1 MHRPQALER
10 EKRGTAMNSGTERS
24 IPTLL
29 SDVLAQLA
37 KLISNEFDLAKAEL
51 SDKAGQVGRGVAMI
65 GAGAIIMIPAIIMLL
80 FAAAAGLM
88 HAGFSD
94 PVAYLL
100 TGIAA
105 VIVAAGLVAIG
116 INRMSGEALKPKMT
130 IEQLQHDKAAAKEMV
145 R

>member
-1 MHRPQALER
+1 
-10 EKRGTAMNSGTERS
+10 MNSETERS

-29 SDVLAQLA
+29 SDIFGQLA

-51 SDKAGQVGRGVAMI
+51 SDKASQVARAAAMI
-65 GAGAIIMIPAIIMLL
+65 GAGALLMIPALVMLL
-80 FAAAAGLM
+80 FALAAGLM
-88 HAGFSD
+88 HAGVSD

-105 VIVAAGLVAIG
+105 AAIAGSLVAVG
-116 INRMSGEALKPKMT
+116 LKKLSGDAMKPKIM
-130 IEQLQHDKAAAKEMV
+130 IEQLQRDKAAAQEIV

>member
-1 MHRPQALER
+1 
-10 EKRGTAMNSGTERS
+10 MNSEAERS

-29 SDVLAQLA
+29 SDIFSQLA

-51 SDKAGQVGRGVAMI
+51 SDKATQVGRAAAMI
-65 GAGAIIMIPAIIMLL
+65 GVGALLMLPALVMLL

-88 HAGFSD
+88 HAGLSD

-100 TGIAA
+100 IGIAA
-105 VIVAAGLVAIG
+105 AAIAGALVAVG
-116 INRMSGEALKPKMT
+116 LKKLSGDAMKQKIM
-130 IEQLQHDKAAAKEMV
+130 IEQLQRDKAAAQEMV

>member
-1 MHRPQALER
+1 
-10 EKRGTAMNSGTERS
+10 MNSGTERS

>member
-1 MHRPQALER
+1 
-10 EKRGTAMNSGTERS
+10 MNSETERN

-51 SDKAGQVGRGVAMI
+51 SEKAGQMGRAVAMI
-65 GAGAIIMIPAIIMLL
+65 GAGAVLMIPALVMLL

-100 TGIAA
+100 TGIGGL
-105 VIVAAGLVAIG
+105 IVAGGLVWFG
-116 INRMSGEALKPKMT
+116 LSRMSGGALKPNVT
-130 IEQLQHDKAAAKEMV
+130 IEQLRHDKVAAKEMV

>member
-1 MHRPQALER
+1 
-10 EKRGTAMNSGTERS
+10 MNSGTERS

-29 SDVLAQLA
+29 SDILAQLA

-65 GAGAIIMIPAIIMLL
+65 GAGAIIMIPAIVMLL

-105 VIVAAGLVAIG
+105 VIVAGGLVGIG

>member
-1 MHRPQALER
+1 
-10 EKRGTAMNSGTERS
+10 MNSETERS

-29 SDVLAQLA
+29 SDIFGQLA

-51 SDKAGQVGRGVAMI
+51 SEKASQVARAAAMI
-65 GAGAIIMIPAIIMLL
+65 GAGALLMIPALVMLL
-80 FAAAAGLM
+80 FAVAAGLM
-88 HAGFSD
+88 HAGVSD

-105 VIVAAGLVAIG
+105 AAIAGSLVAVG
-116 INRMSGEALKPKMT
+116 LKKLSGDAMKPKIM
-130 IEQLQHDKAAAKEMV
+130 IEQLQRDKAAAQEMV

>member
-1 MHRPQALER
+1 
-10 EKRGTAMNSGTERS
+10 MNSETERS

-29 SDVLAQLA
+29 GDIFGQLA

-51 SDKAGQVGRGVAMI
+51 SDKASQVARAAAMI
-65 GAGAIIMIPAIIMLL
+65 GAGALLMIPALVMLL
-80 FAAAAGLM
+80 FAVAAGLM
-88 HAGFSD
+88 HAGVSD

-105 VIVAAGLVAIG
+105 AAIAGSLVAVG
-116 INRMSGEALKPKMT
+116 LKKLSGDAMKPRIM
-130 IEQLQHDKAAAKEMV
+130 IEQLQRDKAAAQEMV

>member
-1 MHRPQALER
+1 
-10 EKRGTAMNSGTERS
+10 MNSEAERS

-29 SDVLAQLA
+29 SDIFSQLA

-51 SDKAGQVGRGVAMI
+51 SDKATQVGRAAAMI
-65 GAGAIIMIPAIIMLL
+65 GVGALLMLPALIMLL

-88 HAGFSD
+88 HAGLSD

-100 TGIAA
+100 IGIAA
-105 VIVAAGLVAIG
+105 AAIAGALVAVG
-116 INRMSGEALKPKMT
+116 LKKLSGDAMKPKIM
-130 IEQLQHDKAAAKEMV
+130 IEQLQRDKAAAQEMV

>member
-1 MHRPQALER
+1 
-10 EKRGTAMNSGTERS
+10 MNSGTERS

-65 GAGAIIMIPAIIMLL
+65 GAGAIIMIPAIVMLL

-105 VIVAAGLVAIG
+105 VIVAGGLVAIG

>member
-1 MHRPQALER
+1 
-10 EKRGTAMNSGTERS
+10 MNSGTERS

-29 SDVLAQLA
+29 SDILAQLA

-65 GAGAIIMIPAIIMLL
+65 GAGAIIMIPAIVMLL

-100 TGIAA
+100 TGIAT
-105 VIVAAGLVAIG
+105 VIVAGGLVGIG

>member
-1 MHRPQALER
+1 
-10 EKRGTAMNSGTERS
+10 MNSGTERS

-29 SDVLAQLA
+29 SDILAQLA

-65 GAGAIIMIPAIIMLL
+65 GAGAIIMIPAIVMLL

-88 HAGFSD
+88 HAGLSD

-100 TGIAA
+100 TGVAA
-105 VIVAAGLVAIG
+105 AIVAGGLVAIG

>member
-1 MHRPQALER
+1 
-10 EKRGTAMNSGTERS
+10 MNSEAERS

-29 SDVLAQLA
+29 SDIFSQLA

-51 SDKAGQVGRGVAMI
+51 SDKATQVGRAAAMI
-65 GAGAIIMIPAIIMLL
+65 GVGALLMLPALVMLL

-88 HAGFSD
+88 HAGLSD

-100 TGIAA
+100 TG
-105 VIVAAGLVAIG
+105 VAAAAIAGALVAVG
-116 INRMSGEALKPKMT
+116 LKELSGDAMKPKIM
-130 IEQLQHDKAAAKEMV
+130 IEQLQRDKAAVQEMV

>member
-1 MHRPQALER
+1 
-10 EKRGTAMNSGTERS
+10 MNSETERS

-29 SDVLAQLA
+29 SDIFGQLA

-51 SDKAGQVGRGVAMI
+51 SDKASQVARAAAMI
-65 GAGAIIMIPAIIMLL
+65 GAGALLMIPALVMLL
-80 FAAAAGLM
+80 FAVAAGLM
-88 HAGFSD
+88 HSGVSD

-105 VIVAAGLVAIG
+105 AAIAGSLVAVG
-116 INRMSGEALKPKMT
+116 LKKLSGDAMKPKIM
-130 IEQLQHDKAAAKEMV
+130 IEQLQRDKAAAQEMV